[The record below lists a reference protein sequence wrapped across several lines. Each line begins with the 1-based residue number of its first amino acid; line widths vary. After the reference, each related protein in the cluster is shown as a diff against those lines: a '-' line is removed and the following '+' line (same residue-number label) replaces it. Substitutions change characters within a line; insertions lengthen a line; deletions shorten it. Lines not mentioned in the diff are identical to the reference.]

1 MAGKL
6 KSKSAGLRLELNT
19 SFPDANGT
27 ESDSSFLRPSTL
39 MSNHSSS
46 SASSNWREDI
56 ARIVHHDPEDHT
68 DTSLGDLKPDDFT
81 NIQRLGEGAAGTVWK
96 ARHNPSQLVMAKKVA

>member
-1 MAGKL
+1 
-6 KSKSAGLRLELNT
+6 
-19 SFPDANGT
+19 
-27 ESDSSFLRPSTL
+27 
-39 MSNHSSS
+39 MSNNSSS
-46 SASSNWREDI
+46 SVSNNWREDI

-96 ARHNPSQLVMAKKVA
+96 VRHNPSQLVMAKKVKFKRNLHEIASWLLNFLSLYIDNHS